1 MRPFGSGSHYEGRPA
16 SPLPLGRGV
25 GGLYLALCLPALPL
39 QLATRAMQWA
49 EPLAITEGPRERPL
63 IAFCNDAARAAGI
76 APAMKLA
83 AAQALARTL
92 KVVPRNPDHE
102 RDALHEL
109 ACWAYQFSAQVTIRP
124 PALLSSYGGQATGTS
139 GLVMETGGSE
149 RLFGGRSE
157 LHRRIRRGLA
167 GLGYRTAFGH
177 ATTPGAAWLIG
188 TARASGLA
196 ARDAQ
201 ANEQLPSALA
211 PLPLSMLEWGE
222 DATRTL
228 HSLGLTTIGQLLG
241 LPRDAFARR
250 FGAIRLD
257 HLDRALGLRP
267 DPQPAFLPPA
277 RFAARIE
284 LPADVTQAG
293 QLMFPAHRL
302 LRSLEGFLRGHD
314 AGAAELV
321 FTAHH
326 DPRGVQAVTATPIAL
341 MLAASERD
349 AGRLAKLLAER
360 LTRVSLP
367 EPVVELS
374 LTVERLAPFQALN
387 ASLLPPSQDSVR
399 DGLDW
404 LQLAE
409 TLHARLGSERVFQL
423 QSIDDHRPEH
433 AIRIVPLAAERGG
446 SRAPALPSEQRPLM
460 ILPAPQ
466 PLPQQDEHPGYG
478 GQLALVAGPERIEA
492 GWWDFGDPHRPT
504 VHRDYFVA
512 RNRRGQTLWIYRELK
527 QPRGWFLHG
536 FFC

>member
-1 MRPFGSGSHYEGRPA
+1 MV
-16 SPLPLGRGV
+16 LW
-25 GGLYLALCLPALPL
+25 LALCLPALPL
-39 QLATRAMQWA
+39 QLAERAA
-49 EPLAITEGPRERPL
+49 PRAGPLAITEGPPERPL
-63 IAFCNDAARAAGI
+63 IAFCNDPARAAGI

-92 KVVPRNPDHE
+92 AAVPRNPDHE

-109 ACWAYQFSAQVTIRP
+109 ACWAYQFSAQVTIQPSLPR
-124 PALLSSYGGQATGTS
+124 SYGGQAGS
-139 GLVMETGGSE
+139 ASNCGLVLETGGSE

-157 LHRRIRRGLA
+157 LHRRIRRGL
-167 GLGYRTAFGH
+167 GNLGYRAAFGH
-177 ATTPGAAWLIG
+177 ATTPGAAWLIS
-188 TARASGLA
+188 TARANGLHA
-196 ARDAQ
+196 TDAQ
-201 ANEQLPSALA
+201 ADGQLHAALA
-211 PLPLSMLEWGE
+211 PLPLTALGW
-222 DATRTL
+222 DADTTRTL
-228 HSLGLTTIGQLLG
+228 HALGLTTIGQLLG

-250 FGAIRLD
+250 FGAERLD
-257 HLDRALGLRP
+257 HLDRALGLQP
-267 DPQPAFLPPA
+267 DPQPAFSPPA

-284 LPADVTQAG
+284 LPADVTQSA

-302 LRSLEGFLRGHD
+302 LRSLEGFLRGHN
-314 AGAAELV
+314 AGAAELI

-326 DPRGVQAVTATPIAL
+326 NPRGVRAVTATRIAL
-341 MLAASERD
+341 GLAAPERD

-367 EPVVELS
+367 EPAVELS

-387 ASLLPPSQDSVR
+387 ASLLPPSQNSVH

-423 QSIDDHRPEH
+423 QAVDDHRPEH
-433 AIRIVPLAAERGG
+433 ALRIVPLAAERGG
-446 SRAPALPSEQRPLM
+446 LPVPTQLASTLQRPLL

-478 GQLALVAGPERIEA
+478 GQLALVTGPERIEA

-527 QPRGWFLHG
+527 QPRGWYLHG

>member
-1 MRPFGSGSHYEGRPA
+1 MA
-16 SPLPLGRGV
+16 LW
-25 GGLYLALCLPALPL
+25 LAVCLPALPL
-39 QLATRAMQWA
+39 QLAARAIQCA
-49 EPLAITEGPRERPL
+49 GPLAITEGPRERPL
-63 IAFCNDAARAAGI
+63 IAFCNDPARAAGI

-92 KVVPRNPDHE
+92 AVVPRTPDHE

-124 PALLSSYGGQATGTS
+124 PTLLRSGGQASGMSDS
-139 GLVMETGGSE
+139 GLILETGGSE

-157 LHRRIRRGLA
+157 LHRRIRRGL
-167 GLGYRTAFGH
+167 GSLGYRAAFGY
-177 ATTPGAAWLIG
+177 AATPGAAWLIG
-188 TARASGLA
+188 TARASGLP

-201 ANEQLPSALA
+201 AGEQLQSALA
-211 PLPLSMLEWGE
+211 PLPLTMLEW
-222 DATRTL
+222 DADTTRTL
-228 HSLGLTTIGQLLG
+228 HALGLDTIGQVLG

-250 FGAIRLD
+250 FGAHRLD
-257 HLDRALGLRP
+257 QLDRALGLQP
-267 DPQPAFLPPA
+267 DPQPAFSPPA

-284 LPADVTQAG
+284 LPADVTQSA

-314 AGAAELV
+314 AGAAELI

-326 DPRGVQAVTATPIAL
+326 NPRGVRTITATRIAL
-341 MLAASERD
+341 ALAAPERD
-349 AGRLAKLLAER
+349 AGPLAKLLAER

-367 EPVVELS
+367 EPAVELS
-374 LTVERLAPFQALN
+374 LAVERLAPFQALN

-423 QSIDDHRPEH
+423 QAVDDHRPEH
-433 AIRIVPLAAERGG
+433 AIRIVPLAAERSGP
-446 SRAPALPSEQRPLM
+446 RAPIRLAPALQRPLL
-460 ILPAPQ
+460 ILAAPQ
-466 PLPQQDEHPGYG
+466 PLAQQDEHPGCG
-478 GQLALVAGPERIEA
+478 GRLALLAGPERIEV

-512 RNRRGQTLWIYRELK
+512 RNQRGQTLWIYRELK

-536 FFC
+536 FFS

>member
-1 MRPFGSGSHYEGRPA
+1 MRAVRMW
-16 SPLPLGRGV
+16 
-25 GGLYLALCLPALPL
+25 LAICLPALPL
-39 QLATRAMQWA
+39 QLAARAMQCA
-49 EPLAITEGPRERPL
+49 GPLAITEGPRERPL
-63 IAFCNDAARAAGI
+63 IAFCNDPARAAGI

-92 KVVPRNPDHE
+92 TVVPRNPDHE

-109 ACWAYQFSAQVTIRP
+109 ACWAYQFSAQVAIR
-124 PALLSSYGGQATGTS
+124 TGTS
-139 GLVMETGGSE
+139 GSGLVLETGGSE

-157 LHRRIRRGLA
+157 LHRRIRRGL
-167 GLGYRTAFGH
+167 GSLGYCAAFGH
-177 ATTPGAAWLIG
+177 ATTPGAAWLLGI
-188 TARASGLA
+188 ARASGLP
-196 ARDAQ
+196 ARDVQ
-201 ANEQLPSALA
+201 ADDQLHATLA
-211 PLPLSMLEWGE
+211 SLPLTVLEW
-222 DATRTL
+222 DADTTQTL
-228 HSLGLTTIGQLLG
+228 HALGLATVGQLLE

-250 FGAIRLD
+250 FGAHRLD
-257 HLDRALGLRP
+257 HLDRALGLQP
-267 DPQPAFLPPA
+267 DPQPAFSPPA

-284 LPADVTQAG
+284 LPADVTQSG

-302 LRSLEGFLRGHD
+302 LRSLEGFLRGHN
-314 AGAAELV
+314 AGAAELM

-326 DPRGVQAVTATPIAL
+326 NPRGMRAVTATRIAL
-341 MLAASERD
+341 GLAAPERD
-349 AGRLAKLLAER
+349 AGRLSKLLSER

-367 EPVVELS
+367 EPAVELS
-374 LTVERLAPFQALN
+374 LAVECLAPFQALN

-399 DGLDW
+399 NGLDW

-423 QSIDDHRPEH
+423 QAVDDHRPEY
-433 AIRIVPLAAERGG
+433 AIRIVALATERGG
-446 SRAPALPSEQRPLM
+446 PRASIPLAPALQRPLI

-466 PLPQQDEHPGYG
+466 PLPQQDERPGYD

-512 RNRRGQTLWIYRELK
+512 RNQRGQTLWIYRELK
-527 QPRGWFLHG
+527 QPRGWYLHG

>member
-1 MRPFGSGSHYEGRPA
+1 MT
-16 SPLPLGRGV
+16 LW
-25 GGLYLALCLPALPL
+25 LALCLPALPL
-39 QLATRAMQWA
+39 QLAARAIQGA
-49 EPLAITEGPRERPL
+49 GPLAITEGPRERPL

-83 AAQALARTL
+83 AAQALAHTL
-92 KVVPRNPDHE
+92 TAVPRNPDHE

-109 ACWAYQFSAQVTIRP
+109 ACWAYQFSAQVTIRQP
-124 PALLSSYGGQATGTS
+124 TLPCSYGGQATGTS
-139 GLVMETGGSE
+139 SGLVLETGGSE

-157 LHRRIRRGLA
+157 LHRRIRRGL
-167 GLGYRTAFGH
+167 GSLGYRAAFGH

-201 ANEQLPSALA
+201 TSEQLPSALA
-211 PLPLSMLEWGE
+211 SLPLSMLEWDE
-222 DATRTL
+222 DTTRTL
-228 HSLGLTTIGQLLG
+228 HALGLATIGQLLG

-250 FGAIRLD
+250 FGADRLD
-257 HLDRALGLRP
+257 HLDRALGLQP
-267 DPQPAFLPPA
+267 DPQPVFSPPA
-277 RFAARIE
+277 RFTARIE

-314 AGAAELV
+314 AGAAELL

-326 DPRGVQAVTATPIAL
+326 NPRGVQTVTATPIAL
-341 MLAASERD
+341 MLAAPERD

-367 EPVVELS
+367 EPAIELS
-374 LTVERLAPFQALN
+374 LAVERLAPFQALN

-423 QSIDDHRPEH
+423 QSVDDHRPEH

-446 SRAPALPSEQRPLM
+446 SRTPALPSEQRPLM

-466 PLPQQDEHPGYG
+466 PLPQQHELPDYR
-478 GQLALVAGPERIEA
+478 GQLALIAGPERIEA

>member
-1 MRPFGSGSHYEGRPA
+1 MV
-16 SPLPLGRGV
+16 LW
-25 GGLYLALCLPALPL
+25 LALCLPALPL
-39 QLATRAMQWA
+39 QLAERAA
-49 EPLAITEGPRERPL
+49 PRAGPLAITEGPPERPL
-63 IAFCNDAARAAGI
+63 IAFCNAPARAAGI

-92 KVVPRNPDHE
+92 AAVPRNPDHE

-109 ACWAYQFSAQVTIRP
+109 ACWAYQFSAQVTIQ
-124 PALLSSYGGQATGTS
+124 PALLRNGGQAGS
-139 GLVMETGGSE
+139 ASNCGLVLETGGSE
-149 RLFGGRSE
+149 RLFGGRAQ
-157 LHRRIRRGLA
+157 LHRRIQRGLES
-167 GLGYRTAFGH
+167 LGYRATFGY
-177 ATTPGAAWLIG
+177 APTPRAAWLIG
-188 TARASGLA
+188 ATRASGLYA
-196 ARDAQ
+196 TDAQ
-201 ANEQLPSALA
+201 ADGQLHAALA
-211 PLPLSMLEWGE
+211 PLPLTVLEW
-222 DATRTL
+222 DADTTRTL
-228 HSLGLTTIGQLLG
+228 HALGLATIGQLLG

-250 FGAIRLD
+250 FGADRLD
-257 HLDRALGLRP
+257 HLDRALGLQP

-284 LPADVTQAG
+284 LPADVTQSA

-302 LRSLEGFLRGHD
+302 LRSLEGFLRGHN
-314 AGAAELV
+314 AGAAELI

-326 DPRGVQAVTATPIAL
+326 SPRGVQAVTATRIGLA
-341 MLAASERD
+341 LAAPERD

-367 EPVVELS
+367 EPAVELS

-387 ASLLPPSQDSVR
+387 ASLLPPSQNSVH

-423 QSIDDHRPEH
+423 QAVDDHRPEY
-433 AIRIVPLAAERGG
+433 ALRIVPLAAERGG
-446 SRAPALPSEQRPLM
+446 PPVPTQLASTLQRPLL

-466 PLPQQDEHPGYG
+466 PLPQPHELPSYRGE
-478 GQLALVAGPERIEA
+478 LVLITGPERIEA

-512 RNRRGQTLWIYRELK
+512 RNQRGQTLWIYRELK

>member
-1 MRPFGSGSHYEGRPA
+1 MT
-16 SPLPLGRGV
+16 LW
-25 GGLYLALCLPALPL
+25 LALCLPALPL
-39 QLATRAMQWA
+39 QLAARAVQWTG
-49 EPLAITEGPRERPL
+49 PLAITEGPRERPL

-83 AAQALARTL
+83 AAQALARALT
-92 KVVPRNPDHE
+92 VVPRNPDHE

-109 ACWAYQFSAQVTIRP
+109 ACWAYQFSAQVTIR
-124 PALLSSYGGQATGTS
+124 TGMSGS
-139 GLVMETGGSE
+139 GLVLETGGSE

-157 LHRRIRRGLA
+157 LHRRVRRGLES
-167 GLGYRTAFGH
+167 LGYRAAFGH
-177 ATTPGAAWLIG
+177 ATTAAAAWLIG
-188 TARASGLA
+188 IARASGLA

-201 ANEQLPSALA
+201 TSEQLHTALA
-211 PLPLSMLEWGE
+211 PLPLPMLEWDE
-222 DATRTL
+222 DTTRTL
-228 HSLGLTTIGQLLG
+228 HALGLTTIGQLLG

-250 FGAIRLD
+250 FGANRLE
-257 HLDRALGLRP
+257 HLDRALGVRP
-267 DPQPAFLPPA
+267 DPQPPFSPPA
-277 RFAARIE
+277 HFAARIE

-314 AGAAELV
+314 AGAAELM
-321 FTAHH
+321 FTVHH
-326 DPRGVQAVTATPIAL
+326 NPRGLQAVTATRIAL
-341 MLAASERD
+341 TLAAPERD

-360 LTRVSLP
+360 LTRVSLSGP
-367 EPVVELS
+367 AIELS
-374 LTVERLAPFQALN
+374 LAVERLAPFQALN

-399 DGLDW
+399 NGLDW

-423 QSIDDHRPEH
+423 QPIDDHRPEH
-433 AIRIVPLAAERGG
+433 AMRIVPLAAERDG
-446 SRAPALPSEQRPLM
+446 SRVPALPSEQRPLM

-466 PLPQQDEHPGYG
+466 PLPQQDELPGYG
-478 GQLALVAGPERIEA
+478 GPLALMAGPERIEA

-527 QPRGWFLHG
+527 QPRGWYLHG

>member
-1 MRPFGSGSHYEGRPA
+1 MA
-16 SPLPLGRGV
+16 LW
-25 GGLYLALCLPALPL
+25 LAVCLPALPL
-39 QLATRAMQWA
+39 QLAARAA
-49 EPLAITEGPRERPL
+49 PCTGPLAITEGPRERPL
-63 IAFCNDAARAAGI
+63 ISFCNDSARAAGI
-76 APAMKLA
+76 APTMKLA

-92 KVVPRNPDHE
+92 TAVPRRPDHE

-109 ACWAYQFSAQVTIRP
+109 ACWAYQFSAQVAIR
-124 PALLSSYGGQATGTS
+124 TGTVAS
-139 GLVMETGGSE
+139 GLVLETGGSE
-149 RLFGGRSE
+149 RLFGGHSL
-157 LHRRIRRGLA
+157 LHRRIRRELGN
-167 GLGYRTAFGH
+167 LGYRAAFGH
-177 ATTPGAAWLIG
+177 APTPGAAWLIG
-188 TARASGLA
+188 TARAGGLPASDAPAGGQLQA
-196 ARDAQ
+196 A
-201 ANEQLPSALA
+201 LS
-211 PLPLSMLEWGE
+211 PLPLAVLEW
-222 DATRTL
+222 DADTTGTL
-228 HSLGLTTIGQLLG
+228 HALGLATLGQLLA

-250 FGAIRLD
+250 FGAQRLD

-267 DPQPAFLPPA
+267 DPQPAFSLPA
-277 RFAARIE
+277 RFAAHIE
-284 LPADVTQAG
+284 LPADVTQSA

-326 DPRGVQAVTATPIAL
+326 NPRGAQPVTATPIVL
-341 MLAASERD
+341 VLAAPERD

-360 LTRVSLP
+360 LTRISLP
-367 EPVVELS
+367 EPAIGLS

-423 QSIDDHRPEH
+423 QAVDDHRPEH
-433 AIRIVPLAAERGG
+433 AIRIVPLATERG
-446 SRAPALPSEQRPLM
+446 STRAPALPSAQQRPLM

-466 PLPQQDEHPGYG
+466 LLPQHDEHPGYG
-478 GQLALVAGPERIEA
+478 GRLALLAGPERIEA
-492 GWWDFGDPHRPT
+492 GWWDFGDSHRPT

-512 RNRRGQTLWIYRELK
+512 RNERGQTLWIYRELK
-527 QPRGWFLHG
+527 QPRQWFLHG

>member
-1 MRPFGSGSHYEGRPA
+1 
-16 SPLPLGRGV
+16 
-25 GGLYLALCLPALPL
+25 
-39 QLATRAMQWA
+39 MQWA
-49 EPLAITEGPRERPL
+49 GPLAITEGPRERPL

-83 AAQALARTL
+83 AAQALARALT
-92 KVVPRNPDHE
+92 VVPRNSDHE

-109 ACWAYQFSAQVTIRP
+109 ACWAYQFSAQVTIR
-124 PALLSSYGGQATGTS
+124 TGTS
-139 GLVMETGGSE
+139 GNGLILETGGSE

-157 LHRRIRRGLA
+157 LHRRVKRGLES
-167 GLGYRTAFGH
+167 LGYRAAFGH
-177 ATTPGAAWLIG
+177 ATTAAAAWLIG
-188 TARASGLA
+188 IARASGLA

-201 ANEQLPSALA
+201 TGEQLQTALA
-211 PLPLSMLEWGE
+211 PLPLPMLEWDE
-222 DATRTL
+222 DTTRAL
-228 HSLGLTTIGQLLG
+228 HALGLTTIGQLLG

-250 FGAIRLD
+250 FGAHRLD
-257 HLDRALGLRP
+257 HLDRALGVRP
-267 DPQPAFLPPA
+267 DPQPPFSPPA
-277 RFAARIE
+277 QFAARIE
-284 LPADVTQAG
+284 LPADLTQAG

-314 AGAAELV
+314 AGAAELM

-326 DPRGVQAVTATPIAL
+326 NQRGNHTVTATRIAL
-341 MLAASERD
+341 TLAAPERD

-367 EPVVELS
+367 GPAIELS
-374 LTVERLAPFQALN
+374 LAVERLAPFQALN
-387 ASLLPPSQDSVR
+387 ASLLPPSQDNVR
-399 DGLDW
+399 NGLDW

-423 QSIDDHRPEH
+423 QPVDDHRPEH
-433 AIRIVPLAAERGG
+433 AMRIVPLAAEREG
-446 SRAPALPSEQRPLM
+446 SRVPALPSEQRPLM

-466 PLPQQDEHPGYG
+466 PLPQQDEQPGYDG
-478 GQLALVAGPERIEA
+478 PLALVAGPERIEA

-504 VHRDYFVA
+504 VHRDYFMA

-527 QPRGWFLHG
+527 QPRGWYLHG

>member
-1 MRPFGSGSHYEGRPA
+1 VRGRSG
-16 SPLPLGRGV
+16 LF
-25 GGLYLALCLPALPL
+25 YLALCLPALPL
-39 QLATRAMQWA
+39 QLAGRALQWIG
-49 EPLAITEGPRERPL
+49 PLVITEGPRERPL
-63 IAFCNDAARAAGI
+63 IAFCNDAARVAGI

-83 AAQALARTL
+83 AAQALASTL
-92 KVVPRNPDHE
+92 TAVPRNPDQE

-124 PALLSSYGGQATGTS
+124 PTLLRSYGGQAIGTS
-139 GLVMETGGSE
+139 SGLILETGGSE

-157 LHRRIRRGLA
+157 LHRRIRRELGS
-167 GLGYRTAFGH
+167 LGYRAAFGH
-177 ATTPGAAWLIG
+177 ATTAAAAWLIG
-188 TARASGLA
+188 TARASGRT

-201 ANEQLPSALA
+201 AHEQLHTALA
-211 PLPLSMLEWGE
+211 PLPLPTLEWDE
-222 DATRTL
+222 DTTHAL
-228 HSLGLTTIGQLLG
+228 HALGLATIGQLLA

-250 FGAIRLD
+250 FGADRLD

-267 DPQPAFLPPA
+267 DPQPAFSPPA

-284 LPADVTQAG
+284 LPADVTQAA

-302 LRSLEGFLRGHD
+302 LCSLEGFLRGHD
-314 AGAAELV
+314 AGATELM
-321 FTAHH
+321 FTVHH
-326 DPRGVQAVTATPIAL
+326 NPRGVRVVTATPIEL
-341 MLAASERD
+341 TLAIPERD
-349 AGRLAKLLAER
+349 AGRLVKLLAER
-360 LTRVSLP
+360 LTRVGLP
-367 EPVVELS
+367 EPAVGLS
-374 LTVERLAPFQALN
+374 LSVERLAPFQALN
-387 ASLLPPSQDSVR
+387 ASLLPPSQDGVR
-399 DGLDW
+399 SGLDW

-433 AIRIVPLAAERGG
+433 AIRIMPLAAERGG
-446 SRAPALPSEQRPLM
+446 SRVPALPSEQRPLM

-466 PLPQQDEHPGYG
+466 PLPQQDEQPGYG
-478 GQLALVAGPERIEA
+478 GPLALMAGPERIEA

-527 QPRGWFLHG
+527 QPRGWYLHG